1 MRDRL
6 IGLLDGFGDDISLC
20 DVCHRPSDDCEGCK
34 NEQLA
39 DYLIANGVTLPACKV
54 GDKVYALYDCSGS
67 RAIRID
73 TLRHLEACKKYSGV
87 QIREKRCAK
96 SDLRKIGKTVFLTNG
111 AAERAAEQ
119 ESNHRASSH

>member
-1 MRDRL
+1 MTDRDRL
-6 IGLLDGFGDDISLC
+6 IELVRNGIQEFGKSTVKCSAD
-20 DVCHRPSDDCEGCK
+20 EY
-34 NEQLA
+34 LA

-54 GDKVYALYDCSGS
+54 GDKVYALYDCNGS

-96 SDLRKIGKTVFLTNG
+96 SDLRKIGKTVFLTKD
-111 AAERAAEQ
+111 AAERAAGQ
-119 ESNHRASSH
+119 QGNRCTSSH